1 MDNNGYLRRYPCH
14 VVFLLKGRIIAKDVK
29 VIEIDNQLL
38 VLIKRQVETELMV
51 EEKFRDLCEEVSN
64 FVKEIED
71 VVKEVERLSCKDVA
85 KETVRLLYK
94 MVRLQMMVNESH
106 LSVHEKH
113 KFVSKMNLERLD

>member
-1 MDNNGYLRRYPCH
+1 MNC
-14 VVFLLKGRIIAKDVK
+14 IEEIAKDAK

-38 VLIKRQVETELMV
+38 VLIKRQVETELML

-85 KETVRLLYK
+85 KETVCLLIRAQKSELY
-94 MVRLQMMVNESH
+94 MMTRLQMMADESH
-106 LSVHEKH
+106 LSVREKH
-113 KFVSKMNLERLD
+113 TFVNKMNLGRLD